1 MTDLLSSSQ
10 FWLLISIGFYALGV
24 EIQRKTG
31 SPVCNP
37 LLIASI
43 LVGALLIATGTPYQT
58 YEESGK
64 LISFFLTP
72 ATVALAIPIYR
83 KLDVLLKN
91 LLPILLGA
99 FVGSMVSIGS
109 VLLFSHLFG
118 LSESTTLSLVP
129 KSVTTPIAVAVA
141 EMLGGVTSITAIAVV
156 VTGIIGAINHMEGAH
171 SGSAYRKGF
180 YTVPEFIER
189 VRIHAY
195 EGGTSMSGNMAAVA
209 GEAIG
214 ANYMPQRGFLPSEGL
229 CRIEY
234 ACCHGGY
241 WGVTARM
248 IHIGEDM
255 DPRVRSACADN
266 LSLKMLALD
275 MLRPGV
281 ACSDIHGAVVK
292 EAAKRGIP
300 LSSASGIG
308 HGVGRGEIEGPYLA
322 ADDPTV
328 LCENMVIALDV
339 ATLGP
344 EGELLRSIDI
354 YAVEKDGPRLLSWH
368 RNWDMPYMITGFRSA
383 H

>member
-24 EIQRKTG
+24 EIQKKTG

-43 LVGALLIATGTPYQT
+43 LVGALLIATGTSYQT

-141 EMLGGVTSITAIAVV
+141 EMLGVTSITAIAVV
-156 VTGIIGAINHMEGAH
+156 ITGIIGAIILPTFLKCIGVRNPVQMGLSIGTASHAVGTSRAIELGETEGAI
-171 SGSAYRKGF
+171 SGLAIGVAGLLTALIVSIGSA
-180 YTVPEFIER
+180 I
-189 VRIHAY
+189 
-195 EGGTSMSGNMAAVA
+195 
-209 GEAIG
+209 
-214 ANYMPQRGFLPSEGL
+214 
-229 CRIEY
+229 
-234 ACCHGGY
+234 
-241 WGVTARM
+241 
-248 IHIGEDM
+248 
-255 DPRVRSACADN
+255 
-266 LSLKMLALD
+266 
-275 MLRPGV
+275 
-281 ACSDIHGAVVK
+281 
-292 EAAKRGIP
+292 
-300 LSSASGIG
+300 
-308 HGVGRGEIEGPYLA
+308 
-322 ADDPTV
+322 
-328 LCENMVIALDV
+328 
-339 ATLGP
+339 
-344 EGELLRSIDI
+344 LL
-354 YAVEKDGPRLLSWH
+354 
-368 RNWDMPYMITGFRSA
+368 
-383 H
+383 

>member
-24 EIQRKTG
+24 EIQKKTG

-141 EMLGGVTSITAIAVV
+141 GNARRRNLHHRDCGCHHRHHRRDHPADLPQVHRRTQS
-156 VTGIIGAINHMEGAH
+156 GADGPVH
-171 SGSAYRKGF
+171 R
-180 YTVPEFIER
+180 
-189 VRIHAY
+189 
-195 EGGTSMSGNMAAVA
+195 
-209 GEAIG
+209 
-214 ANYMPQRGFLPSEGL
+214 
-229 CRIEY
+229 
-234 ACCHGGY
+234 HGPPMRS
-241 WGVTARM
+241 V
-248 IHIGEDM
+248 
-255 DPRVRSACADN
+255 PRVPLSWVRPKARFPVWRSALPVC
-266 LSLKMLALD
+266 
-275 MLRPGV
+275 
-281 ACSDIHGAVVK
+281 
-292 EAAKRGIP
+292 
-300 LSSASGIG
+300 
-308 HGVGRGEIEGPYLA
+308 
-322 ADDPTV
+322 
-328 LCENMVIALDV
+328 
-339 ATLGP
+339 
-344 EGELLRSIDI
+344 
-354 YAVEKDGPRLLSWH
+354 
-368 RNWDMPYMITGFRSA
+368 
-383 H
+383 

>member
-24 EIQRKTG
+24 EIQKKTG
-31 SPVCNP
+31 SAVCNP

-141 EMLGGVTSITAIAVV
+141 EMLGGVTSITASKWPAARWIPA
-156 VTGIIGAINHMEGAH
+156 
-171 SGSAYRKGF
+171 SSARSSC
-180 YTVPEFIER
+180 R
-189 VRIHAY
+189 
-195 EGGTSMSGNMAAVA
+195 
-209 GEAIG
+209 
-214 ANYMPQRGFLPSEGL
+214 PS
-229 CRIEY
+229 
-234 ACCHGGY
+234 
-241 WGVTARM
+241 
-248 IHIGEDM
+248 
-255 DPRVRSACADN
+255 
-266 LSLKMLALD
+266 
-275 MLRPGV
+275 
-281 ACSDIHGAVVK
+281 
-292 EAAKRGIP
+292 
-300 LSSASGIG
+300 SSAS
-308 HGVGRGEIEGPYLA
+308 A
-322 ADDPTV
+322 
-328 LCENMVIALDV
+328 
-339 ATLGP
+339 
-344 EGELLRSIDI
+344 
-354 YAVEKDGPRLLSWH
+354 YAIRCRWACPSARQLTQSVPRAPLSWV
-368 RNWDMPYMITGFRSA
+368 RPKVQFPVWRSA
-383 H
+383 LPVC